1 MGGGNNE
8 EDGRSEH
15 WAANSEHWTLNIN
28 EEDGWSAPNHW
39 LRTGG
44 DLIVNSRTHRYG
56 MRCTPSNIEHWTLN
70 IEHWTLNIEYWTLN
84 IEHRPNAV
92 TTGRLVNAGQV
103 ITKGLIV
110 NWRTH
115 RLGMCIVRGKH
126 LQSYPAAKRKSIC
139 RCATLAQQ
147 WRTQNSSPW
156 NALRTRFC
164 HLQNYPVG
172 RIKSTCIFAHLW
184 FRWSHRF
191 GMRIVQG
198 DHLQFTT

>member
-1 MGGGNNE
+1 MRRTGEVNI
-8 EDGRSEH
+8 EH
-15 WAANSEHWTLNIN
+15 WAA
-28 EEDGWSAPNHW
+28 
-39 LRTGG
+39 
-44 DLIVNSRTHRYG
+44 
-56 MRCTPSNIEHWTLN
+56 NIEHWTLMRRTGEVRRTTDCELEETWLWTRELIAMECVAHHRTLN
-70 IEHWTLNIEYWTLN
+70 NEHWTLNIEYWTLN

-92 TTGRLVNAGQV
+92 TTGRLVSAGQV